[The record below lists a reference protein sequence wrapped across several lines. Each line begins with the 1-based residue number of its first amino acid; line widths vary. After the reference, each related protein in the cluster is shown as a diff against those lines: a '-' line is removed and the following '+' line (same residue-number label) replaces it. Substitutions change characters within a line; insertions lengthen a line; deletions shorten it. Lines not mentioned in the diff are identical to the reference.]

1 VSDPR
6 GIHLGSVGGTSIEV
20 QPSFLLLVAF
30 FVILDLDQKLGF
42 QYALLWIPTLLIS
55 VLFHEMAH
63 AATIA
68 MLGFGPSRIWLT
80 GMGGVTLNERRAR
93 PWQDTLISI
102 AGPLSSFLL
111 AGGCALGYH
120 LAEAA
125 RSDPMLKALV
135 PRLVTANL
143 AWGAFNLCPIYPLDG
158 GQTARNLL
166 RIFLSERLAF
176 VISVWSS
183 MILAVA
189 IGVIALM
196 WRWFFAAIVVG
207 MMISQNWQQW
217 RLYRSFQRP
226 K

>member
-1 VSDPR
+1 MSDQR
-6 GIHLGSVGGTSIEV
+6 GIRLGTIAGTTIEV
-20 QPSFLLLVAF
+20 QTSFLLLVGF
-30 FVILDLDQKLGF
+30 FVILDLDEKLGF

-55 VLFHEMAH
+55 VLFHELAH
-63 AATIA
+63 AAVIGL
-68 MLGFGPSRIWLT
+68 LGFGPSRIWLT
-80 GMGGVTLNERRAR
+80 GMGGVTLNDRRGK
-93 PWQDTLISI
+93 PWQDMLISV

-111 AGGCALGYH
+111 AGLCAAAHSYM
-120 LAEAA
+120 AAA
-125 RSDPMLKALV
+125 RHDPMLNALV

-143 AWGAFNLCPIYPLDG
+143 VWGIFNFFPIYPLDG

-166 RIFLSERLAF
+166 RIFLSDRHAF

-189 IGVIALM
+189 VGVVALL
-196 WRWFFAAIVVG
+196 RGLYFVAIVIG

-217 RLYRSFQRP
+217 QLYRSFHRP